1 MKKDLVKAI
10 LDLMTGQ
17 FKYNIM
23 EVPASTGIQTSW
35 GIYQQVSSYE
45 INTLTF
51 WNTENLLNYD
61 IQSNVRSFIKNNFSN
76 FNIKNI
82 DVLICNNNINY
93 NDIISRY
100 ENMCST
106 IDTFTGLIIVDSDS
120 GDIIYYSQ
128 SVYDIARQ
136 VGGCSKYYISSISEK
151 EKYIPYCTYAIIAV
165 NVLVFLVCCLLSGGK
180 IMEFPED
187 ILLIMGA
194 KVDALINAGQYYRLI
209 TPMFLHA
216 GLIHIAFN
224 MYALY
229 CVGPFAERVYGRINY
244 IGIYF
249 FSGII
254 STLASYIFSPNS
266 LSVGASGAIFG
277 LFGAIL
283 IFALKARNRIGK
295 NLLLNMVFVIAINLV
310 IGFSMANIDN
320 SAHLGGLVGGLVSG
334 KLASLLR
341 EKEK

>member
-1 MKKDLVKAI
+1 
-10 LDLMTGQ
+10 
-17 FKYNIM
+17 
-23 EVPASTGIQTSW
+23 
-35 GIYQQVSSYE
+35 
-45 INTLTF
+45 
-51 WNTENLLNYD
+51 
-61 IQSNVRSFIKNNFSN
+61 
-76 FNIKNI
+76 
-82 DVLICNNNINY
+82 
-93 NDIISRY
+93 
-100 ENMCST
+100 
-106 IDTFTGLIIVDSDS
+106 
-120 GDIIYYSQ
+120 
-128 SVYDIARQ
+128 
-136 VGGCSKYYISSISEK
+136 
-151 EKYIPYCTYAIIAV
+151 
-165 NVLVFLVCCLLSGGK
+165 
-180 IMEFPED
+180 MEFPED